1 MIRVRAC
8 AGRSELRRFET
19 LPEAL
24 HGDHPSFTPPV
35 PGSTMALFRPDH
47 PVQRHVRMTPYL
59 AWRDGRPVGRIAAIV
74 NETHNRTHDDA
85 VGFFGFFDFARDPAV
100 GDALLGQA
108 RRDLAVAGLDTLRG
122 PYGPTANHEC
132 GLLVDGADG
141 RPAFLMPWNP
151 PWYEEIYDA
160 LGLRGVRDLHTYDV
174 VDPDRS
180 LARFRRLA
188 ERARSRGF
196 SVRSARADQVEAEAE
211 RILHLFN
218 EGLSEEW
225 GFVPLTRP
233 ELERSFRE
241 LRPILDQ
248 ELIFFLERDGETLGF
263 VLGFPDLNEWLH
275 ELGAT
280 PRWLRL
286 PRLFWWTR
294 TRTLRR
300 GRFALVAVLPAARR
314 VGGIWLIVEQVLRR
328 PLGKYPGGTEISWI
342 QDVNRD
348 MQRIS
353 REAGLSR
360 TRTHRIYETP
370 LAPPEKPG
378 PGDEAVRG

>member
-8 AGRSELRRFET
+8 AGRGELRRFET
-19 LPEAL
+19 LPEVL

-35 PGSTMALFRPDH
+35 PGSTMALFRHDH

-74 NETHNRTHDDA
+74 NETHNRTHHDA
-85 VGFFGFFDFARDPAV
+85 VGFFGFFDFQRDPRV
-100 GDALLGQA
+100 GDALLA
-108 RRDLAVAGLDTLRG
+108 RVRQDLAEAGRDTLRG

-160 LGLRGVRDLHTYDV
+160 LGLQSVRDLHTYDLV
-174 VDPDRS
+174 EPDHYRA
-180 LARFRRLA
+180 LFGPLA

-196 SVRSARADQVEAEAE
+196 SVRSVRADQVESEAE

-218 EGLSEEW
+218 EGLSDEW
-225 GFVPLTRP
+225 GFVPMTRP
-233 ELERSFRE
+233 ELDRSLRE
-241 LRPILDQ
+241 LRPILD
-248 ELIFFLERDGETLGF
+248 EDLIFLLERNGETLGF
-263 VLGFPDLNEWLH
+263 ALGFPDLNEWLH
-275 ELGAT
+275 ELRST

-286 PRLFWWTR
+286 PRLLWWTR
-294 TRTLRR
+294 RRALRR
-300 GRFALVAVLPAARR
+300 VRFALVAVLPPARR
-314 VGGIWLIVEQVLRR
+314 VGGIWLIVDEVVRR
-328 PLGKYPGGTEISWI
+328 PLGTYPKGTEISWI

-348 MQRIS
+348 MQRIA
-353 REAGLSR
+353 REAGVPR
-360 TRTHRIYETP
+360 TRTHRIYETSLEP
-370 LAPPEKPG
+370 R
-378 PGDEAVRG
+378 GDAASGGDAVRG